1 MNSAHHTMQELF
13 AQLGLPEDDASIQAF
28 TEQHRPLPMS
38 IRIYDAP
45 FWSVSQAA
53 LIREKL
59 TEDADWAVLID
70 TLNVQLRDHP
80 AGVEQSAGA
89 GAAAAMADPAVA
101 AAVVKQA

>member
-1 MNSAHHTMQELF
+1 MNASHHPMQELF
-13 AQLGLPEDDASIQAF
+13 AQLGLPDDETSIQAF
-28 TEQHRPLPMS
+28 IQRHRPLPMN

-59 TEDADWAVLID
+59 TEDADWSVLID

-80 AGVEQSAGA
+80 AQGLQA
-89 GAAAAMADPAVA
+89 ADPS
-101 AAVVKQA
+101 